1 MASRRSRKSGGP
13 VLVWSCLYFMAQILV
28 FAPGFPGSHSGGP
41 WWWEGWF
48 TIGGSSTSAAAAGL
62 AGGGLGAGAGINDA
76 AHAVAAAGPPLSCR
90 STVGFADAQQDTTQP
105 SNLELR
111 LDLDLD
117 LFRSITQGVIDR
129 RGEFR
134 SAEEDIEDVGDYYY
148 DDEEEMVED
157 EPEVVEATG
166 SSSPR
171 KRGTAR
177 TSSKGEPRAQAAAA
191 RKNEKEE
198 QGDEFSDA
206 SFSFTATARSS
217 PLRQQRRHRR
227 RKQADNVEK
236 KDDGQQQQDDD
247 GQQQQDD
254 SSSVESPPNL
264 ATTKAIKVNNNNN
277 NNNNNNDDDDAVVE
291 VRTATTNE
299 DSEGE
304 AEEDV
309 AASAAS
315 HMIKHGIQLLPV
327 KCSDEDTAHVTVE
340 VAIDADRPDS
350 EMSAILLRTRPSKYL
365 NDVKVASIDGEEE
378 ESYLSYHFGEKCGE
392 MTVNLPSG
400 SSVAARM
407 VQLEK
412 TSRTME
418 DGRDIMKGELEYNK
432 RRACNQ
438 WLYMALDPFT
448 CQLSHMVAT
457 QSQEI
462 AVGAGRRGFQRG

>member
-1 MASRRSRKSGGP
+1 M
-13 VLVWSCLYFMAQILV
+13 
-28 FAPGFPGSHSGGP
+28 
-41 WWWEGWF
+41 
-48 TIGGSSTSAAAAGL
+48 
-62 AGGGLGAGAGINDA
+62 
-76 AHAVAAAGPPLSCR
+76 
-90 STVGFADAQQDTTQP
+90 
-105 SNLELR
+105 
-111 LDLDLD
+111 
-117 LFRSITQGVIDR
+117 
-129 RGEFR
+129 
-134 SAEEDIEDVGDYYY
+134 
-148 DDEEEMVED
+148 
-157 EPEVVEATG
+157 
-166 SSSPR
+166 
-171 KRGTAR
+171 
-177 TSSKGEPRAQAAAA
+177 
-191 RKNEKEE
+191 
-198 QGDEFSDA
+198 
-206 SFSFTATARSS
+206 
-217 PLRQQRRHRR
+217 
-227 RKQADNVEK
+227 EK
-236 KDDGQQQQDDD
+236 KDDR
-247 GQQQQDD
+247 QQQQDD

-264 ATTKAIKVNNNNN
+264 ATAKAIKVNNN

-309 AASAAS
+309 AASAAA

-350 EMSAILLRTRPSKYL
+350 EMGVILLRTRPSKYL
-365 NDVKVASIDGEEE
+365 SDVKVASIDGEEE

-448 CQLSHMVAT
+448 CQLSNMVAT

>member
-1 MASRRSRKSGGP
+1 MG
-13 VLVWSCLYFMAQILV
+13 
-28 FAPGFPGSHSGGP
+28 
-41 WWWEGWF
+41 
-48 TIGGSSTSAAAAGL
+48 
-62 AGGGLGAGAGINDA
+62 
-76 AHAVAAAGPPLSCR
+76 
-90 STVGFADAQQDTTQP
+90 
-105 SNLELR
+105 
-111 LDLDLD
+111 
-117 LFRSITQGVIDR
+117 GVIDR

-134 SAEEDIEDVGDYYY
+134 SAEEDIEDVGGLYYY

-191 RKNEKEE
+191 RKNEKGE

-236 KDDGQQQQDDD
+236 KDDGQQQQDD
-247 GQQQQDD
+247 

-264 ATTKAIKVNNNNN
+264 ATTKAIKV
-277 NNNNNNDDDDAVVE
+277 NNNNDDDDAVVE

-309 AASAAS
+309 AASAAA

-407 VQLEK
+407 GQLEK

-438 WLYMALDPFT
+438 LLYMALDPFT
-448 CQLSHMVAT
+448 CQLSNMWPR
-457 QSQEI
+457 S
-462 AVGAGRRGFQRG
+462 RRRSPWARGGVDFRGV

>member
-1 MASRRSRKSGGP
+1 

-28 FAPGFPGSHSGGP
+28 FAPGFPDSHSGGP

-76 AHAVAAAGPPLSCR
+76 AHAVAAAVPPSSCR

-157 EPEVVEATG
+157 EPEIVEAAG

-177 TSSKGEPRAQAAAA
+177 TSSKGEPRAQAAAT

-277 NNNNNNDDDDAVVE
+277 NNNNNDNNDDDDAVVE

-309 AASAAS
+309 AASAAA

-448 CQLSHMVAT
+448 CQLSNMVAT

>member
-1 MASRRSRKSGGP
+1 M
-13 VLVWSCLYFMAQILV
+13 LVWSCLYFMAQILV

-134 SAEEDIEDVGDYYY
+134 SAEEDIEDVGGLYYY

-236 KDDGQQQQDDD
+236 KDDGQQQQDD
-247 GQQQQDD
+247 

-277 NNNNNNDDDDAVVE
+277 NNNNNDNNDDDDAVVE

-309 AASAAS
+309 AASAAA

-448 CQLSHMVAT
+448 CQLSNMVAT